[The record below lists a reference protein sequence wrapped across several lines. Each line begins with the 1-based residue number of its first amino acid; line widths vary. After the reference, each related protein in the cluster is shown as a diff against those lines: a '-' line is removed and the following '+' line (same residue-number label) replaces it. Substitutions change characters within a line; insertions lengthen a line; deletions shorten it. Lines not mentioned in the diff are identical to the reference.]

1 MEWARGP
8 AMAAAAAVVM
18 VAAVL
23 AGQAM
28 AAGATTYTV
37 GAPDGLWD
45 METDYKEWVARRTF
59 HPGDKLTFTYSRELH
74 DVVEV
79 TKAGYDACSNANN
92 ISAFRSGN
100 DLVALTAVGTRY
112 FLCGLTGHC
121 GSGMKIRIDVVA
133 AASSGPAAA
142 AAPLPSTS
150 SVTAAVAGSRLVL
163 LIGPYSMAIMA
174 ARALLVVAMAA
185 AVLGT
190 ALGATYTVGAP
201 SGSWD
206 LRTNYDQWVSN
217 INFRAG
223 DQIVF
228 KYSPAA
234 HDVLEVNKADYDSC
248 SSSSPIATF
257 NSGDDTIPLTAA
269 GTRYFICGFNGHCTG
284 GMKVAVKV
292 EATTGSNPAPS
303 PMTPRPRTPTAM
315 APNAMPPTAGG
326 RPVPPSSSAS
336 QPAGVASLVG
346 LSLGAIV
353 VARALLVVAM
363 AAAVLGTAMGIT
375 TYTVGAPA
383 GSWDTRTN
391 YAQWVSAI
399 TFRVGDQLVFK
410 YSPAAHD
417 VVEVNKADYDSC
429 SSSSPI
435 STFNSGDDTIPLAAI
450 GTRYFICGFPGHC
463 TVGMKVA
470 VKVEAATGSNPT
482 PSPLAPLPRT
492 PTAMAPNAMPPT
504 NGGQPAPPSSSA
516 SKPVGVASLVG
527 LSLSAIVASL
537 MAIMAAA
544 NRSALLVV
552 AMAAAVLAT
561 TATGATTYT
570 VGAPAGSWDTRT
582 NYAQWVSAITFRV
595 SDQLVFK
602 YSPAAHDVVEVT
614 KAGYDSCSSSGP
626 IATFNSGDDIV
637 PLTAIGT
644 RYFICGFP
652 GHCTAG
658 MKVAVKVEAATA
670 TGGSGTAPSPMA
682 SRPRTPTAMAPNEM
696 PPMAGGRPVSPS
708 SSASKSAGVASL
720 VGLSLGAILH
730 RSPRSSIVAAMA
742 ASARALL
749 VVAVA
754 AAAAVLATTAMGA
767 TTYTVGAP
775 AGSWDTRTN
784 YAQWAS
790 AATFRAGDRLVFR
803 YSPAAHDVV
812 EVTKAGYDACSAAS
826 PIATFNSGDDTV
838 PLAAVGTR
846 YFICGFPGHCAA
858 GMKLTVKVEAAA
870 AAPGGSSTTPSP
882 SPSPAAEAPAGGTG
896 GEDGSGHRSQLS
908 LERMALLAVVVV
920 AAAAFSTASG
930 ASYGVGKPNGGW
942 DLQTNYTS
950 WASSI
955 TFRLDDKLV
964 FKYSAA
970 AHDVVEVTKDG
981 YLSCSAS
988 SPIAVHRTGED
999 AVELG
1004 RLGRRYFIC
1013 GVPGHCDAG
1022 MKLEVRTLC
1031 SIPSPPPPGSD
1042 GDGNGTPGSA
1052 PGSSGS
1058 ATTALAILAAATVML
1073 LSLIIV

>member
-18 VAAVL
+18 VSAVL

-142 AAPLPSTS
+142 AGPGAAAAPLPSTS

-234 HDVLEVNKADYDSC
+234 HDV
-248 SSSSPIATF
+248 
-257 NSGDDTIPLTAA
+257 
-269 GTRYFICGFNGHCTG
+269 
-284 GMKVAVKV
+284 
-292 EATTGSNPAPS
+292 
-303 PMTPRPRTPTAM
+303 
-315 APNAMPPTAGG
+315 
-326 RPVPPSSSAS
+326 
-336 QPAGVASLVG
+336 
-346 LSLGAIV
+346 
-353 VARALLVVAM
+353 
-363 AAAVLGTAMGIT
+363 
-375 TYTVGAPA
+375 
-383 GSWDTRTN
+383 
-391 YAQWVSAI
+391 
-399 TFRVGDQLVFK
+399 
-410 YSPAAHD
+410 
-417 VVEVNKADYDSC
+417 VEVNKADYDSC

-463 TVGMKVA
+463 TAGMKVA

-492 PTAMAPNAMPPT
+492 PKAMAPNAMPPT
-504 NGGQPAPPSSSA
+504 NGGRSAPPSSSA

-527 LSLSAIVASL
+527 LSLSVIVAGL

-582 NYAQWVSAITFRV
+582 NYAQWVSAVTFRV
-595 SDQLVFK
+595 GDQLVFK

-626 IATFNSGDDIV
+626 VATFNSGDDTV
-637 PLTAIGT
+637 PLTATGT
-644 RYFICGFP
+644 RYFMCGFP
-652 GHCTAG
+652 GHCAAG
-658 MKVAVKVEAATA
+658 MKIAVKVEAATA
-670 TGGSGTAPSPMA
+670 TGGSGTALSPMA
-682 SRPRTPTAMAPNEM
+682 PRPRTPTAMAPNAM

-708 SSASKSAGVASL
+708 SSASKSTGVASL
-720 VGLSLGAILH
+720 LH

-858 GMKLTVKVEAAA
+858 GMKLAVKVEAAA

-882 SPSPAAEAPAGGTG
+882 SPSPAALPPVNGGRPVTPSSSASKSGGVVESLVGLGVGAMAAGLML
-896 GEDGSGHRSQLS
+896 QIVS

-930 ASYGVGKPNGGW
+930 ASYGVGKPNGGPTTP
-942 DLQTNYTS
+942 LGLPPSPSASTTS
-950 WASSI
+950 
-955 TFRLDDKLV
+955 L
-964 FKYSAA
+964 
-970 AHDVVEVTKDG
+970 VTKDG

-1042 GDGNGTPGSA
+1042 GDGNGTPGGICIDGS
-1052 PGSSGS
+1052 PPPPPPPPHLHPRRRLLRFSSGIFRQCHHCTCHHGS
-1058 ATTALAILAAATVML
+1058 CYSDAAISHH
-1073 LSLIIV
+1073 SLIDKINHGFFSTKCCTCPHFF